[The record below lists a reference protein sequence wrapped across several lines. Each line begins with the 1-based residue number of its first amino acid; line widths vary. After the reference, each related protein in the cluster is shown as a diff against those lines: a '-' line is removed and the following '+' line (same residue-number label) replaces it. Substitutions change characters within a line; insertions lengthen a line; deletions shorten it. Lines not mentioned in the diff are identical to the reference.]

1 MVYCDIDKANK
12 FASCPG
18 KPYKVVYSPHV
29 MPNGEVELVE
39 SGKEDLQ
46 QFYNSYAE
54 STDIHEILHRYQDGD
69 VSALNARTPMYGD
82 FTSMPTTLAEFM
94 QLDIDARTLFETL
107 PAEVRQEF
115 DNDVGQFLAASGTDE
130 WFQKCEPG
138 FSDEMRQRIRKA
150 REAQQVVP
158 DQKESEVAE

>member
-1 MVYCDIDKANK
+1 MVYCDIVKAKK
-12 FASCPG
+12 FASCSG

-39 SGKEDLQ
+39 SGKENLQ
-46 QFYNSYAE
+46 EFYNSYAE

-82 FTSMPTTLAEFM
+82 FTTMPTTLAEFM

-115 DNDVGQFLAASGTDE
+115 DNDVGKFLAASGTDE
-130 WFQKCEPG
+130 WFKKCEPG
-138 FSDEMRQRIRKA
+138 FSDEIKQRLAAA
-150 REAQQVVP
+150 RAVNVNTG
-158 DQKESEVAE
+158 DQEGDVTE